1 MAKNTCKLC
10 SRRFASPRALAGH
23 MRAHSIAAAKS
34 QISSAS
40 SASTSIA
47 AGGGGGVDDDADAR
61 KRSPVHAQ
69 AHAPRE
75 NPKRRARVLADSD
88 FSDRES
94 ETTDYYSPSP
104 DAKGS
109 GDAEPVSSLSDE
121 DTPVE
126 DVALS
131 LMKLSRDSWPAPPPY
146 AYSPSYSYRPWRG
159 RDSDSDDDEAEA
171 DARPVVPAPA
181 AQKRTRYECP
191 ACKKVFRSYQ
201 ALGGHRAS
209 NVRGGR
215 GGCCAPPLS
224 TPPPPAP
231 LQPLSECGGGG
242 GEEDPKAQ
250 QLHECPH
257 CLRVFPSGQA
267 LGGHK
272 RSHLCSA
279 AAAAAA
285 AATPGA
291 DASIAM
297 KSLGFIDL
305 NLPAP
310 FDDVEVSAVSD
321 PFLSPK
327 PAGS

>member
-23 MRAHSIAAAKS
+23 MRSHSLAAARS

-40 SASTSIA
+40 SASTSVA
-47 AGGGGGVDDDADAR
+47 AGGDVDDADA
-61 KRSPVHAQ
+61 KMSTQGFVL
-69 AHAPRE
+69 RE
-75 NPKRRARVLADSD
+75 KPKPRARLAESD

-94 ETTDYYSPSP
+94 ETTYPSP
-104 DAKGS
+104 GAKRAHAGS
-109 GDAEPVSSLSDE
+109 ADVEPVSSVSDAA
-121 DTPVE
+121 TPEE
-126 DVALS
+126 DVAWS
-131 LMKLSRDSWPAPPPY
+131 LMMLSRDSWPAPSPPPY
-146 AYSPSYSYRPWRG
+146 HAGVAYS
-159 RDSDSDDDEAEA
+159 DDES
-171 DARPVVPAPA
+171 DARPAAAA
-181 AQKRTRYECP
+181 AQKRTRYQCP

-224 TPPPPAP
+224 PPPPPPPAAAP
-231 LQPLSECGGGG
+231 PPQPLPECDG
-242 GEEDPKAQ
+242 GEEGAKAQ
-250 QLHECPH
+250 PRECPY
-257 CLRVFPSGQA
+257 CFRVFSSGQA

-279 AAAAAA
+279 AAAAAGA
-285 AATPGA
+285 AGTGDDPPV
-291 DASIAM
+291 AM

-310 FDDVEVSAVSD
+310 FDDVELSAVSD
-321 PFLSPK
+321 PFLSSK
-327 PAGS
+327 PGS

>member
-47 AGGGGGVDDDADAR
+47 AGGGGGVDDDGADA
-61 KRSPVHAQ
+61 KRPSPIQVHAL
-69 AHAPRE
+69 RE
-75 NPKRRARVLADSD
+75 KPKRRARLADSD

-94 ETTDYYSPSP
+94 ETTDYYSP
-104 DAKGS
+104 DAKRSPGGS
-109 GDAEPVSSLSDE
+109 GGDAEPVSSVSDG

-131 LMKLSRDSWPAPPPY
+131 LMMLSRDSWPAPAPPSPP
-146 AYSPSYSYRPWRG
+146 AYYSYYHHRAG
-159 RDSDSDDDEAEA
+159 CDDEAG
-171 DARPVVPAPA
+171 ARPAVPA
-181 AQKRTRYECP
+181 AQKRTRYECS

-224 TPPPPAP
+224 APPP
-231 LQPLSECGGGG
+231 LQPLPECGG
-242 GEEDPKAQ
+242 GEEDEGSKAAQ
-250 QLHECPH
+250 PHECPH
-257 CLRVFPSGQA
+257 CSRVFPSGQA
-267 LGGHK
+267 LGGHR

-279 AAAAAA
+279 AADPPSV
-285 AATPGA
+285 AT
-291 DASIAM
+291 
-297 KSLGFIDL
+297 KSVGFIDL

-310 FDDVEVSAVSD
+310 SDDAEHSAVSD
-321 PFLSPK
+321 PFLSSK
-327 PAGS
+327 PSGS

>member
-40 SASTSIA
+40 SASTSLA
-47 AGGGGGVDDDADAR
+47 AGGGGGGFDDDTDA
-61 KRSPVHAQ
+61 KKPGPIQGQVL
-69 AHAPRE
+69 RE
-75 NPKRRARVLADSD
+75 KPKRRARLAASD

-94 ETTDYYSPSP
+94 ETTDYYSP
-104 DAKGS
+104 DAKRSPGGS
-109 GDAEPVSSLSDE
+109 GDAEPVSSVSDG

-131 LMKLSRDSWPAPPPY
+131 LMMLSRDSWPAPPPP
-146 AYSPSYSYRPWRG
+146 AYYSAYRA
-159 RDSDSDDDEAEA
+159 DSDD
-171 DARPVVPAPA
+171 ARPGPAVAAAA

-231 LQPLSECGGGG
+231 LQPLPECDDG
-242 GEEDPKAQ
+242 GEEEDPSKAQ
-250 QLHECPH
+250 PHECPY
-257 CLRVFPSGQA
+257 CFRVFPSGQA

-279 AAAAAA
+279 AAAAD
-285 AATPGA
+285 P
-291 DASIAM
+291 SIAM

-310 FDDVEVSAVSD
+310 FDDVEHSAVSD
-321 PFLSPK
+321 PFLSSK
-327 PAGS
+327 PARS

>member
-1 MAKNTCKLC
+1 MQAMLPPL
-10 SRRFASPRALAGH
+10 RQPRALAGH

-47 AGGGGGVDDDADAR
+47 AGGGIDDDDADAK
-61 KRSPVHAQ
+61 KRSPIQGPHAL
-69 AHAPRE
+69 RE
-75 NPKRRARVLADSD
+75 KNPKRRVRLDDYSD
-88 FSDRES
+88 FSDHES
-94 ETTDYYSPSP
+94 ETTDYYSSSP
-104 DAKGS
+104 DAKRSHAGS
-109 GDAEPVSSLSDE
+109 RDAEPVSSVSDAA
-121 DTPVE
+121 TPEE

-131 LMKLSRDSWPAPPPY
+131 LMMLSRDSWPAPPRPY
-146 AYSPSYSYRPWRG
+146 PYPYRL
-159 RDSDSDDDEAEA
+159 DSDDDESN
-171 DARPVVPAPA
+171 ARPVVVAAAAAA
-181 AQKRTRYECP
+181 AQKRTRPSGPPGQY
-191 ACKKVFRSYQ
+191 
-201 ALGGHRAS
+201 RAW
-209 NVRGGR
+209 RQGR
-215 GGCCAPPLS
+215 LLRAPLS

-231 LQPLSECGGGG
+231 APLQPLPECEGS
-242 GEEDPKAQ
+242 EEDSKAQ
-250 QLHECPH
+250 QPHECPY
-257 CLRVFPSGQA
+257 CFRVFPSGQA

-285 AATPGA
+285 AAVKSGA
-291 DASIAM
+291 DPSIAM

-321 PFLSPK
+321 PFLSSK

>member
-1 MAKNTCKLC
+1 
-10 SRRFASPRALAGH
+10 
-23 MRAHSIAAAKS
+23 MRAHSIAAAKCKS

-47 AGGGGGVDDDADAR
+47 AGGGGGVDDDADA
-61 KRSPVHAQ
+61 KKPSPVQ
-69 AHAPRE
+69 AHVLLRE
-75 NPKRRARVLADSD
+75 KPKRRVRLAESD

-94 ETTDYYSPSP
+94 ETTDYYSP
-104 DAKGS
+104 DAAKRGSHDGS
-109 GDAEPVSSLSDE
+109 GDAEQVSSVSDG

-131 LMKLSRDSWPAPPPY
+131 LMMLSRDSWPAPPPP
-146 AYSPSYSYRPWRG
+146 AYYYHPYRVDYSE
-159 RDSDSDDDEAEA
+159 DES
-171 DARPVVPAPA
+171 DARPVVAA

-215 GGCCAPPLS
+215 GGCCAPPLG

-231 LQPLSECGGGG
+231 LQPLPECDGGA
-242 GEEDPKAQ
+242 GEEDSKTAQ
-250 QLHECPH
+250 PHECPY
-257 CLRVFPSGQA
+257 CFRVFPSGQA

-285 AATPGA
+285 AASGTDPP
-291 DASIAM
+291 IAM

-310 FDDVEVSAVSD
+310 SDDVEHSAVSD

>member
-47 AGGGGGVDDDADAR
+47 AGGGGTVDDDAADA
-61 KRSPVHAQ
+61 KRPSPIQVHAL
-69 AHAPRE
+69 RE
-75 NPKRRARVLADSD
+75 KPKRRARLADSD

-94 ETTDYYSPSP
+94 ETTDYYSP
-104 DAKGS
+104 DAKRSPGGS
-109 GDAEPVSSLSDE
+109 GGDAEPVSSVSDG

-131 LMKLSRDSWPAPPPY
+131 LMMLSRDSWPAPPPPSPP
-146 AYSPSYSYRPWRG
+146 AYYSYYHHRAG
-159 RDSDSDDDEAEA
+159 CDDEAG
-171 DARPVVPAPA
+171 ARPAVPA
-181 AQKRTRYECP
+181 AQKRTRYECS

-224 TPPPPAP
+224 TLPAPAP
-231 LQPLSECGGGG
+231 LQPLPECDG
-242 GEEDPKAQ
+242 GEEEDSKAAAAAQ
-250 QLHECPH
+250 PHECPH
-257 CLRVFPSGQA
+257 CSRVFPSGQA
-267 LGGHK
+267 LGGHR
-272 RSHLCSA
+272 RSHHCSA
-279 AAAAAA
+279 ASAADPPSV
-285 AATPGA
+285 AT
-291 DASIAM
+291 
-297 KSLGFIDL
+297 KSVGFIDL

-310 FDDVEVSAVSD
+310 SDDVEHSAVSD
-321 PFLSPK
+321 PFLSSK
-327 PAGS
+327 PSGS

>member
-1 MAKNTCKLC
+1 MAKSTFKLC

-23 MRAHSIAAAKS
+23 MRAHSMASAKS

-40 SASTSIA
+40 SASTSITA
-47 AGGGGGVDDDADAR
+47 SGIDADK
-61 KRSPVHAQ
+61 KRGPVRGHAL
-69 AHAPRE
+69 RE
-75 NPKRRARVLADSD
+75 NPKRRGRLDD
-88 FSDRES
+88 SDRES

-104 DAKGS
+104 DAKRSHAGS
-109 GDAEPVSSLSDE
+109 GDAEPVSSVSDAA
-121 DTPVE
+121 TPEE

-131 LMKLSRDSWPAPPPY
+131 LMMLSRDSWPAPPPY
-146 AYSPSYSYRPWRG
+146 SYRL
-159 RDSDSDDDEAEA
+159 DSDDDDES
-171 DARPVVPAPA
+171 DARPAVVAA
-181 AQKRTRYECP
+181 TAQKRTRYECP

-224 TPPPPAP
+224 TPPPAP
-231 LQPLSECGGGG
+231 LQPLPECEGS
-242 GEEDPKAQ
+242 EEDSKAQ
-250 QLHECPH
+250 PHECPY
-257 CLRVFPSGQA
+257 CFRVFPSGQA

-285 AATPGA
+285 AAPVTSGA
-291 DASIAM
+291 DPSITM
-297 KSLGFIDL
+297 RSLGFIDL

-310 FDDVEVSAVSD
+310 FDDVEVSAMSD
-321 PFLSPK
+321 PFLSSK

>member
-1 MAKNTCKLC
+1 MAKTTCKLC

-23 MRAHSIAAAKS
+23 MRAHSTAAAKS

-40 SASTSIA
+40 SASTSIV

-61 KRSPVHAQ
+61 RPSPIQGDAL
-69 AHAPRE
+69 RE
-75 NPKRRARVLADSD
+75 KPKRRARLADSD

-94 ETTDYYSPSP
+94 ETTDYYSPD
-104 DAKGS
+104 DAKRSPGGS
-109 GDAEPVSSLSDE
+109 GGDAEPVSSVSDG

-131 LMKLSRDSWPAPPPY
+131 LMMLSRDSWPTPPPSTY
-146 AYSPSYSYRPWRG
+146 YSYYRA
-159 RDSDSDDDEAEA
+159 DSDDEAG
-171 DARPVVPAPA
+171 ARPA
-181 AQKRTRYECP
+181 AQKRTRYECS

-215 GGCCAPPLS
+215 GGCCAPPLTS

-231 LQPLSECGGGG
+231 LQPLPECGGGE
-242 GEEDPKAQ
+242 GEDSKAAVAAAAP
-250 QLHECPH
+250 HECPH
-257 CLRVFPSGQA
+257 CSRVFPSGQA
-267 LGGHK
+267 LGGHR

-279 AAAAAA
+279 AADPPSV
-285 AATPGA
+285 AT
-291 DASIAM
+291 
-297 KSLGFIDL
+297 KSVGFIDL

-310 FDDVEVSAVSD
+310 SDDVEHSAVSD
-321 PFLSPK
+321 PFLSSK
-327 PAGS
+327 PAAGS